1 MKKIVLCS
9 VLVFLGIGLSA
20 CGSGDSSTVSSLE
33 KTIDSLKTENSKLK
47 SGQGVQDT
55 YSDSSTAQSSDKQ
68 NASAKGINEESI
80 YKSGDKDALSI
91 KVIEASTNQ
100 SSFPSHM
107 VSLDDYDTTNMVAVK
122 FEFKNIN
129 LSEDYG
135 MNPAELT
142 AYDASGN
149 AYKIVNQQS
158 GQDYVANGRSSTSQ
172 FYWEV
177 PNAASINEIEIDY
190 SPSGSSDI
198 PKTTFKVPV
207 SH

>member
-1 MKKIVLCS
+1 MKKIVICS
-9 VLVFLGIGLSA
+9 VLFFLAIGLSA
-20 CGSGDSSTVSSLE
+20 CGSDDSSTVSSLE
-33 KTIDSLKTENSKLK
+33 KTVDSLKTENSKLK
-47 SGQGVQDT
+47 SGQGIQDS
-55 YSDSSTAQSSDKQ
+55 YSDSFTAASSDKQ
-68 NASAKGINEESI
+68 NDSVKGINEESI
-80 YKSGDKDALSI
+80 YKTGDKDALSV

-107 VSLDDYDTTNMVAVK
+107 VSLDEYDTMNMVAVK

-129 LSEDYG
+129 LKEDYG

-142 AYDASGN
+142 AYDASGK

-158 GQDYVANGRSSTSQ
+158 GQDYVSSGRSSTSQ

-177 PNAASINEIEIDY
+177 PNAANINEIEIDY